1 MARRTAAESLWAG
14 KNPMSNKVMLVAG
27 ASGLIGAAVVE
38 HFAAQAGWE
47 VVALSRRAVPAG
59 PTVRHLAVDL
69 TDMAAC
75 RGAASVLAG
84 VTHVVYTALY
94 EKDDLIGGWQDEEQH
109 AVNVAM
115 LRNLLDALEHAGSA
129 LRHLTLLQ
137 GAKAYGVH
145 IGQSPV
151 PAKERA
157 PRHPHRNFYW
167 QQEDMVRERQAKG
180 AWTYTVLRPQIV
192 LGNALASPMNVMIA
206 IGVYAAILREQGLP
220 LAFPGGGRH
229 VNGASDSRLI
239 ARAAHFAATDPRA
252 ANQTY
257 NNVNGDVLC
266 WHDAWPAIAAHFGME
281 VGPASPLRLAE
292 AMPRHESVWAAL
304 VARHGLQELSLAQ
317 LVGSSW
323 QYADR
328 VFAYGI
334 ETPNDTVM
342 SPLAIRKAGFNDC
355 EDTEDS
361 MLYWLGRLQA
371 EKRLPP

>member
-1 MARRTAAESLWAG
+1 
-14 KNPMSNKVMLVAG
+14 MSNKVMLVAG
-27 ASGLIGAAVVE
+27 ASGLIGAAAVE
-38 HFAAQAGWE
+38 HFAALEGWE

-59 PTVRHLAVDL
+59 PKLRHLAVDL
-69 TDMAAC
+69 TDAAAC
-75 RGAASVLAG
+75 RAAAPVLAG
-84 VTHVVYTALY
+84 VTHVIYTALY
-94 EKDDLIGGWQDEEQH
+94 EKDDLIVGWQDEEQH

-115 LRNLLDALEHAGSA
+115 LRNLLDALEDAGSPLA
-129 LRHLTLLQ
+129 HLTLLQ

-145 IGQSPV
+145 IGQSRV

-167 QQEDMVRERQAKG
+167 QQEDMVRERQAKA

-206 IGVYAAILREQGLP
+206 IGAYAAILREQGQP
-220 LAFPGGGRH
+220 LFFPGGGRH

-239 ARAAHFAATDPRA
+239 ARAAYFAATDPAA
-252 ANQTY
+252 ANQTF

-266 WHDAWPAIAAHFGME
+266 WHDAWPAVAAHFGME
-281 VGPASPLRLAE
+281 PGEALPMRLAE
-292 AMPRHESVWAAL
+292 AMPRHEALWAGLAE
-304 VARHGLQELSLAQ
+304 RHGLQRLSLAQ

-334 ETPNDTVM
+334 DTPNDTVM

-355 EDTEDS
+355 EDTEDA
-361 MLYWLGRLQA
+361 LVYWLGRLQA
-371 EKRLPP
+371 QKILPP